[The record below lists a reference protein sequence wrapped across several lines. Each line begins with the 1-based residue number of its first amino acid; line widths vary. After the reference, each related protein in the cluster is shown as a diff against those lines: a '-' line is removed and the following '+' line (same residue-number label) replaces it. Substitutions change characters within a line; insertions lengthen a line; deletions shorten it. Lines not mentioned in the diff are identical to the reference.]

1 MQPHSPATD
10 FHFVRR
16 LTGCVQLRASQMNFV
31 DYTTVVRD
39 LLIDLSSLYFLSYV
53 ILYRKYRNVEMFVA
67 SALFNIFILLIVM
80 SIVRTDF
87 NIAIGFGLFAL
98 LSLVQLRSATF
109 TKTEM
114 AHLFGAV
121 TLAVINGA
129 GIADL
134 SFVLISNFVVV
145 VATWFIGNWSL
156 EHSANLIRVDNV
168 KKMTVMLDHIDVD
181 NIGERALMRVQL
193 ARSLGL
199 DVQTFEIRKIDYVR
213 DTVELTVVY
222 QLPTTEIPQYTDN
235 IASASGASPDAEPVA
250 VRGGS

>member
-1 MQPHSPATD
+1 
-10 FHFVRR
+10 
-16 LTGCVQLRASQMNFV
+16 MNFV
-31 DYTTVVRD
+31 DYTTVIRD
-39 LLIDLSSLYFLSYV
+39 LLIDFSSLYFLSYV
-53 ILYRKYRNVEMFVA
+53 ILYRKYRNVEMFVS

-80 SIVRTDF
+80 AIVRTDF

-114 AHLFGAV
+114 AYLFGAV

-134 SFVLISNFVVV
+134 SFVLICNVVV
-145 VATWFIGNWSL
+145 IASTWLIGNWSL

-168 KKMTVMLDHIDVD
+168 RKMAITLDHIDENV
-181 NIGERALMRVQL
+181 IGDRQKMRATL
-193 ARSLGL
+193 ADSLGIE
-199 DVQTFEIRKIDYVR
+199 VQTFEIKKIDYVR
-213 DTVELTVVY
+213 DMVELTVIY
-222 QLPTTEIPQYTDN
+222 QLPQSEKPQYTDN
-235 IASASGASPDAEPVA
+235 IVSASDLGLDAEQSP